1 MSETVFMVMPFGDEI
16 ALSAYRHSTRP
27 IVESFGFRIQR
38 ADEIFSA
45 NPIFDDIVTAIEQSS
60 IVVIDISNRNA
71 NCFYE
76 LGVAHTLKRNRTIM
90 VTHDEYK
97 EVPFDIA
104 HFRILKYE
112 NTIEGKTRYENALKA
127 TLQSITSGLPDLY
140 RGEFNV
146 VIDIFRGLNNED
158 ALYTMMG
165 ISKASRQIGPDTRLI
180 VEGHN
185 QDQHPG
191 FSSSSTANSSQHI
204 EPFVLRRYVEVVGD
218 IYTLTAKGQA
228 FVDYLGLKGYAVDR
242 LNDDVF
248 TSGYT
253 SWWDKQ
259 KKKSG
264 KLKQPNDR

>member
-45 NPIFDDIVTAIEQSS
+45 NPIFDDIVTAIEQST
-60 IVVIDISNRNA
+60 IVIVDISNRNS

-76 LGVAHTLKRNRTIM
+76 LGVAHTLKRNRTII

-112 NTIEGKTRYENALKA
+112 NTIEGKTKYENALKK
-127 TLQSITSGLPDLY
+127 TLRSITSGLPDLY

-146 VIDIFRGLNNED
+146 VIDIFRGLNDEYP
-158 ALYTMMG
+158 LYTMMG
-165 ISKASRQIGPDTRLI
+165 ISKASRQIGPDSKLQ
-180 VEGHN
+180 VEGHYK
-185 QDQHPG
+185 DQHPG
-191 FSSSSTANSSQHI
+191 CSSTANSSQLL

-248 TSGYT
+248 TSGYI

-264 KLKQPNDR
+264 KLKQPNGR